1 MNEPAL
7 FNDTKTLPVFVRHRL
22 DDGTSLDHL
31 TVHNAYGSLNAMATY
46 EGLLRLRPGER
57 PFVLTRAAYAGTQ
70 RFAATW
76 TGDNSATREH
86 LALTIGQLANLGVSG
101 YAFAGADVGGF
112 VGCPDAELLA
122 EWTELAALQPFFR
135 NHSAKD
141 ACRREPWV
149 YGATTEARIRSA
161 IERRYRL
168 LPYLYTVFEESARTG
183 MPVLRPIWLEYPR
196 DTANLT
202 KATLFLLGRDLL
214 VAPKLTAGNVGY
226 DVSLPEAGWY
236 DTATGSLI
244 ERGGHTQIP
253 PSNDS
258 VRVFARAGA
267 IIPTQ
272 PVVQS
277 TEDAPHGPLQIDVWP
292 GSECVGAL
300 YLDDGQSFA
309 FRGGASRR
317 VEYACDVDSARIG
330 VHSAS
335 HGRFPTWWSA
345 TTLVIH
351 GVLRAPR
358 AAVDSAGSE
367 LPSAYDAE
375 QHAVSV
381 TLNGPSADWSFQL
394 SL

>member
-1 MNEPAL
+1 
-7 FNDTKTLPVFVRHRL
+7 
-22 DDGTSLDHL
+22 
-31 TVHNAYGSLNAMATY
+31 MATY

-86 LALTIGQLANLGVSG
+86 LALSIGQLANLGVSG

-112 VGCPDAELLA
+112 LGCPDADLLA

-149 YGATTEARIRSA
+149 YGRATEARIRSA

-196 DTANLT
+196 DAANLT
-202 KATLFLLGRDLL
+202 NAAIFLLGRDLL
-214 VAPKLTAGNVGY
+214 VAPKLSAGNLGY
-226 DVSLPEAGWY
+226 DVSLPEVGWY
-236 DTATGSLI
+236 DTVTGSLI
-244 ERGGHTQIP
+244 ERGGRAKIP

-258 VRVFARAGA
+258 VRLFARAGA

-272 PVVQS
+272 AVVQS
-277 TEDAPHGPLQIDVWP
+277 TEDVPRGPLQIDVWP
-292 GSECVGAL
+292 GGECAGAL
-300 YLDDGQSFA
+300 YLDDGHSFA
-309 FRGGASRR
+309 FQSGASRR
-317 VEYACDVDSARIG
+317 IEYACEADSARIR
-330 VHSAS
+330 VHSTS
-335 HGRFPTWWSA
+335 RGPFPTWWSA

-351 GVLRAPR
+351 GVLRAPH
-358 AAVDSAGSE
+358 AAVDSAGGE

-375 QHAVSV
+375 HHAVSV

-394 SL
+394 PL